1 MQKKFYTDHF
11 SKEFEEDLKTDHY
24 HIFSLKKAKQKGFY
38 TSKFPDYDLLSID
51 ELSEGD
57 RITIRAFFNVSLAPI
72 YKVDSG
78 LIDLEIEAIDD
89 ERILANILT
98 ELPKSFPFSKGTS
111 IELFIDEIIGLQKQW
126 FFLTRLEEANLKY

>member
-11 SKEFEEDLKTDHY
+11 SKEFEEDLKTDLY
-24 HIFSLKKAKQKGFY
+24 HLFSIKKAKQNGFY
-38 TSKFPDYDLLSID
+38 ASEFPDYDLLSVD

-57 RITIRAFFNVSLAPI
+57 RITIRAFFAVSLAPI

-98 ELPKSFPFSKGTS
+98 ELPKSFPLSKGTS
-111 IELFIDEIIGLQKQW
+111 IELFIDEIIGLQKQ
-126 FFLTRLEEANLKY
+126 

>member
-1 MQKKFYTDHF
+1 MHKKFYVDHF

-57 RITIRAFFNVSLAPI
+57 RITIRTFFAVSLAPI

-98 ELPKSFPFSKGTS
+98 
-111 IELFIDEIIGLQKQW
+111 
-126 FFLTRLEEANLKY
+126 